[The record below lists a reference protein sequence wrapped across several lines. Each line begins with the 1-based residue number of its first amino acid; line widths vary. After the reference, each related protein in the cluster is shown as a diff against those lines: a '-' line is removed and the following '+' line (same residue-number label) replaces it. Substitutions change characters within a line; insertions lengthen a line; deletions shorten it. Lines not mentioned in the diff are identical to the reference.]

1 MNNGLHDLIAQY
13 LRSEFGRVPAQDEPL
28 LGTGLLDSLRFV
40 LFITYI
46 EDKLGTRIPEDD
58 LNEENFRD
66 IRSTVAYLST
76 LHSAGH
82 EGAVDER
89 IRVER

>member
-1 MNNGLHDLIAQY
+1 MTNGLTDLIAQY
-13 LRSEFGRVPAQDEPL
+13 LRNEFGRVPASDEPL

-40 LFITYI
+40 LFITHI
-46 EDKLGTRIPEDD
+46 EQELGTRIPEED

-66 IRSTVAYLST
+66 IRSTIAYLST
-76 LHSAGH
+76 LGSPRFSA
-82 EGAVDER
+82 AVDER